1 MARGKRNSNRLGML
15 GITIVV
21 IAFCA
26 VIAIRTDG
34 LKEKNNQLE
43 AREQE
48 LEEQLS
54 KEQERSKE
62 LEEKRVYVQTKQY
75 VEEMAKKLG
84 LVYPD
89 EIIFK
94 PAE

>member
-1 MARGKRNSNRLGML
+1 MARGRKNSNRLGMI
-15 GITIVV
+15 GISIVV
-21 IAFCA
+21 VAFCT

-43 AREQE
+43 AKEIE
-48 LEEQLS
+48 LQEQLQN
-54 KEQERSKE
+54 EETRSLE

>member
-1 MARGKRNSNRLGML
+1 MARGRKNPNRLGML
-15 GITIVV
+15 GISIVV
-21 IAFCA
+21 VAFCA
-26 VIAIRTDG
+26 VIAIRTEG

-43 AREQE
+43 MQEQE
-48 LEEQLS
+48 LQEQLA
-54 KEQERSKE
+54 KEEERSLE
-62 LEEKRVYVQTKQY
+62 LEEKKIYVQTKQY

-94 PAE
+94 PAQ